1 MGLGMNVEIDPKGI
15 VDVDPQRAAEILK
28 KHWEIVTFGPK
39 KDILK
44 GQKRLLG
51 AIRNSVNAEVMSYR
65 YVLPTQLLAKLANSS
80 LDCRGLQK
88 SWGVPGA
95 FDARSLCKKV
105 IVKFDREHENVLGG
119 SGEPYVSKPLRWPAV
134 TREYREHQ
142 KRKEEW
148 DALSFVLNK
157 VEEKQESKFT
167 ERVFDQVL
175 LEVYRRL
182 LTTRVSY
189 PLPQRV
195 SLSQIENL
203 VRQFLSEPSGGVRPE
218 AILYSLLKTAGERFA
233 LFKRVEFSKVTTANF
248 FAGRVAD
255 FECYDPSG
263 NLRLAADS
271 KDREL
276 TVDEVQDK
284 LSKMR
289 GRNVHEL
296 LFAVYQDIKEDE
308 KEEINKLIEEG
319 FRTGQNIHIIAP
331 FQFLRVLWPLIG
343 EEGRAEFLSYVSE
356 ILDEYASYEHRS
368 KWAELMAK
376 LVQTNCSEE

>member
-1 MGLGMNVEIDPKGI
+1 MNAEIDPKGI
-15 VDVDPQRAAEILK
+15 VEVDPRRAAEILK
-28 KHWEIVTFGPK
+28 KHWEIITFRPK

-44 GQKRLLG
+44 GQKRLLET
-51 AIRNSVNAEVMSYR
+51 IRNSVNAEVMSYR
-65 YVLPTQLLAKLANSS
+65 YVLPTQLLAKLVNSS

-157 VEEKQESKFT
+157 VEEKQEPKFT

-195 SLSQIENL
+195 SLNQVENL

-218 AILYSLLKTAGERFA
+218 AVLYSLLKTAGKRFG
-233 LFKRVEFSKVTTANF
+233 LFEQVEFSKVTTANL
-248 FAGRVAD
+248 FARRVAD
-255 FECYDPSG
+255 FECYDPSR
-263 NLRLAADS
+263 NLSLAADS

-276 TVDEVQDK
+276 TADEVHDK
-284 LSKMR
+284 LGKMR
-289 GRNVHEL
+289 ERNIHEF
-296 LFAVYQDIKEDE
+296 LFVAYQGIKEDE
-308 KEEINKLIEEG
+308 
-319 FRTGQNIHIIAP
+319 QN
-331 FQFLRVLWPLIG
+331 
-343 EEGRAEFLSYVSE
+343 S
-356 ILDEYASYEHRS
+356 
-368 KWAELMAK
+368 
-376 LVQTNCSEE
+376 